1 MREGSVPRLRNR
13 ALVALKWCG
22 LPVRLAIQQQHPRLQ
37 VSIDSDGLHCPN
49 CAEKMQAMSVE
60 SSLRGQIDID
70 VCVPC
75 FVIWLDHAESAQLA
89 PSAVVE
95 LFKIVNIS
103 SDKPRLPLARALPC
117 PRCKSTLSL
126 THDICKAGRISYYRC
141 PSHGRLTPFYQ
152 FLKEKHFIRQLSQRE
167 IGQLRVDVKQ
177 IKCSGCG
184 GAIDLEQDTACAYCG
199 SAIAVL
205 DADAVTKA
213 MEIWAAAAER
223 RCNSSPAEISEA
235 ALRIAAASETL
246 AHKHERSLPDA
257 LFGNGGN
264 ADLVSACIATLGGLF
279 ALFDRR

>member
-1 MREGSVPRLRNR
+1 M
-13 ALVALKWCG
+13 
-22 LPVRLAIQQQHPRLQ
+22 
-37 VSIDSDGLHCPN
+37 SIDTESRADHGGAHCPN
-49 CAEKMQAMSVE
+49 CAEKMQTMSVD
-60 SSLRGQIDID
+60 SSLRGQLDID

-95 LFKIVNIS
+95 LFKIVNSS
-103 SDKPRLPLARALPC
+103 SDKPRLPLAKTLPC
-117 PRCKSTLSL
+117 PRCRSTLTL

-152 FLKEKHFIRQLSQRE
+152 FLKEKHFIRQLTQRE

-184 GAIDLEQDTACAYCG
+184 GAINLEQDAACSYCG

-213 MEIWAAAAER
+213 MEIWAAAAEHR
-223 RCNSSPAEISEA
+223 FHSTPAEISEA
-235 ALRIAAASETL
+235 ALRIAAAHSKL
-246 AHKHERSLPDA
+246 ANKHERSLPDA
-257 LFGNGGN
+257 LFGNVAN

-279 ALFDRR
+279 ALFERR